1 MNNIFTSSFYN
12 FGINISDLYPWQ
24 KFIIVFFVSLFIF
37 WIVRTVF
44 FHHIHNLLINRS
56 KNEFYNKILSSL
68 NNIDNWFYV
77 SISLLIAVKS
87 LDLSSLM
94 ARVTSGLLS
103 LIIIWQVI
111 SVITVLLEYIILF
124 WLRKIRKDNG
134 SESDIKN
141 IVNLTNILIKTA
153 LWSIGILFVLSN
165 AGVQVMSLLAGL
177 GIGGVA
183 VALALQGV
191 LKDLFSS
198 LSIYLDQPFK
208 IGDFIVVG
216 DDRGTVKKIG
226 IKTTRIKTLRGEEL
240 VIANSELTSVR
251 VQNFKRMK
259 ERRINVKFGV
269 TYETPQNLVKEI
281 PNIVKRI
288 FDDVEGV
295 RLSRTHFVEFGD
307 SALIFEVVYI
317 IESSDYVQYLNI
329 NQKFNL
335 DLMEKFAEL
344 NISFAYPTQTIY
356 TKTVS
361 NQ

>member
-1 MNNIFTSSFYN
+1 MDDIFTNLHYLNNIDFEVHS
-12 FGINISDLYPWQ
+12 WQ
-24 KFIIVFFVSLFIF
+24 RFVVVFFLLLMGF
-37 WIVRTVF
+37 WFLRSF
-44 FHHIHNLLINRS
+44 LLHHIHNLFVS
-56 KNEFYNKILSSL
+56 KTKNKFDDKIISL
-68 NNIDNWFYV
+68 LNGIGSWFYV
-77 SISLLIAVKS
+77 SVSLLIAMKS

-94 ARVTSGLLS
+94 VRVTTGLLS
-103 LIIIWQVI
+103 FIIIWQLIKV
-111 SVITVLLEYIILF
+111 VTDLLEYFLVF
-124 WLRKIRKDNG
+124 WLKKTKGGDS
-134 SESDIKN
+134 SESDVQN
-141 IVNLTNILIKTA
+141 IVNLANILIKTI
-153 LWSIGILFVLSN
+153 LWSLGILFVLSN

-183 VALALQGV
+183 VALALQGI

-208 IGDFIVVG
+208 IGDFIMVG
-216 DDRGTVKKIG
+216 NDSGTIKKIG

-259 ERRINVKFGV
+259 ERRINIKFGV

-281 PNIVKRI
+281 PGIVKRI
-288 FDDVEGV
+288 FDDIEGV
-295 RLSRTHFVEFGD
+295 RLSRVHFVEFGD

-317 IESSDYVQYLNI
+317 VESSSYVQYLDI

-344 NISFAYPTQTIY
+344 GISFAYPTQTIY
-356 TKTVS
+356 TKNLS
-361 NQ
+361 D